1 MIALFGSGGERDT
14 EKRPLQG
21 AVAARFCDI
30 IILTDEDPR
39 GDDSVALLQQIA
51 LGAEKEGKIKD
62 KDMFLIS
69 DRMEAIKKAFAIAQ
83 KDDIV
88 LLLGK
93 SHENSIIFKDRVMPY
108 DEISQAKKTLEEMG
122 YKENKK

>member
-1 MIALFGSGGERDT
+1 MIAD
-14 EKRPLQG
+14 
-21 AVAARFCDI
+21 
-30 IILTDEDPR
+30 
-39 GDDSVALLQQIA
+39 
-51 LGAEKEGKIKD
+51 GAEKEGKVKD

-69 DRMEAIKKAFAIAQ
+69 DRLEAIKKAFAIAQ